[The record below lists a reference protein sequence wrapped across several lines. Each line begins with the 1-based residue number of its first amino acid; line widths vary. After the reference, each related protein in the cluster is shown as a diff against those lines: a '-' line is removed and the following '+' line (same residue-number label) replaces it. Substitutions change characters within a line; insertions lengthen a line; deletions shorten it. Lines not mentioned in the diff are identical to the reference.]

1 MAELNT
7 FIALGRG
14 KQRRFV
20 EVTAT
25 AEWVAKTGLKDE
37 RKVGALA
44 IGMAYDAIG
53 VQKRMEKKE
62 IKPNNILLTTEMPKG
77 SIPILG
83 GAAPL
88 GLDCFIC
95 LCDDSGKCVCTPC

>member
-37 RKVGALA
+37 RKVAALA
-44 IGMAYDAIG
+44 IAMAYDAVG
-53 VQKRMEKKE
+53 VYKRLEKKE
-62 IKPNNILLTTEMPKG
+62 LKPDNILLTTEMPKG
-77 SIPILG
+77 SKPILG
-83 GAAPL
+83 GAEPL
-88 GLDCFIC
+88 GLSCWIC
-95 LCDDSGKCVCTPC
+95 ICDDSGNCVCTPC